1 MTDPSTGTVHVPS
14 CSLVLYPCPSS
25 WSLCWSATSNGY
37 STSPNTYA
45 ACLVRTRMRVLIS
58 RRSLQALDDVQP
70 HARTSVRHAVFG
82 LQSCH
87 TGNND
92 LIRAGGQLVTC
103 LSTLFPKLQ
112 TLRLWRADD
121 YLWTSGKVI
130 LPFSCLY
137 LVLVIDAMGERHGG
151 LVFSTSVRP
160 NLRRGAWYTVQ
171 LQKWMASLS
180 TPESIGRCSRGVGCA
195 RVNTNSSST

>member
-1 MTDPSTGTVHVPS
+1 MTDPSTGTVHAPS
-14 CSLVLYPCPSS
+14 CSLVSSPCPSS
-25 WSLCWSATSNGY
+25 WSHCWSPTSNGY

-45 ACLVRTRMRVLIS
+45 ACLARAGLMIS

-70 HARTSVRHAVFG
+70 HARACVRHAVFG

-103 LSTLFPKLQ
+103 LSTLMPNLE

-130 LPFSCLY
+130 LLFSCLY
-137 LVLVIDAMGERHGG
+137 LVLVIDAMGECHDGV
-151 LVFSTSVRP
+151 VFSALVRP
-160 NLRRGAWYTVQ
+160 NLRQGAWYTVQ
-171 LQKWMASLS
+171 LRKWMASLS
-180 TPESIGRCSRGVGCA
+180 TPESIGR
-195 RVNTNSSST
+195 